1 MNANR
6 EPICGDP
13 AALAGYLYG
22 ECSPDEQAAMAAHLA
37 TCEPCRMDIDTL
49 RETREALTA
58 WAVPSG
64 TAGVRVAVE
73 TLHTSPSR
81 GWNWSAMPVWAQA
94 AAALFIFACGA
105 AGAAVMNLDVR
116 SDAAGITVR
125 TGWGAR
131 LEVAPALDA
140 TAPDAAALDAR
151 IRAVVHA
158 VVDAA
163 GQQGLMETSRAVQ
176 AAAAPASTP
185 EAPGA
190 QPAAAEDVLRRV
202 EQMLT
207 ASETRQQRELAL
219 RVSQVLR
226 DVDSQHRSDMARIER
241 TVSPVAGLTA
251 EEIQEQRQMLNYLM
265 RVSQTK

>member
-13 AALAGYLYG
+13 AALVGYLYG
-22 ECSPDEQAAMAAHLA
+22 ECSPDEQAALSAHLA
-37 TCEPCRMDIDTL
+37 TCEQCRTDIDAL
-49 RETREALTA
+49 QETREVLAA

-64 TAGVRVAVE
+64 VPGVRVAVE
-73 TLHTSPSR
+73 PPHTFPSR
-81 GWNWSAMPVWAQA
+81 GWNWSAVPVWAQA
-94 AAALFIFACGA
+94 AAAVFIFACGA

-116 SDAAGITVR
+116 YDAAGLTVR

-131 LEVAPALDA
+131 PAAAPALDA
-140 TAPDAAALDAR
+140 AVDAR

-158 VVDAA
+158 AAQQASAEASRPVRSTAADAVA
-163 GQQGLMETSRAVQ
+163 GG
-176 AAAAPASTP
+176 STP
-185 EAPGA
+185 TATGA

-202 EQMLT
+202 EQMLA

>member
-22 ECSPDEQAAMAAHLA
+22 ECSPDEQAALSAHLA
-37 TCEPCRMDIDTL
+37 TCEQCRTDIDAL
-49 RETREALTA
+49 QETREALTA

-81 GWNWSAMPVWAQA
+81 GWNWSAVPVWAQA
-94 AAALFIFACGA
+94 AAAVFIFACGA

-116 SDAAGITVR
+116 YDAAGLTVR

-131 LEVAPALDA
+131 PSAAPALDA
-140 TAPDAAALDAR
+140 TAVDAR
-151 IRAVVHA
+151 IRAVVQA
-158 VVDAA
+158 V
-163 GQQGLMETSRAVQ
+163 ETPRPVQ
-176 AAAAPASTP
+176 AAAVTGSTP
-185 EAPGA
+185 VATGG
-190 QPAAAEDVLRRV
+190 QPAAAEEVMRQV
-202 EQMLT
+202 EQMLA

-251 EEIQEQRQMLNYLM
+251 DEIQEQRQMLNYLM
-265 RVSQTK
+265 RVSETK

>member
-22 ECSPDEQAAMAAHLA
+22 ECSPNEQAALSAHLA
-37 TCEPCRMDIDTL
+37 ICEQCRTDIDAL
-49 RETREALTA
+49 QETREALTA

-64 TAGVRVAVE
+64 APGVHVAVE
-73 TLHTSPSR
+73 PSHASPSR
-81 GWNWSAMPVWAQA
+81 GWNWSAVPVWAQA
-94 AAALFIFACGA
+94 AAAVFIFACGA

-116 SDAAGITVR
+116 YDAAGLTVR

-131 LEVAPALDA
+131 PSAAPALDA
-140 TAPDAAALDAR
+140 TAVDAR
-151 IRAVVHA
+151 IRAVVQA
-158 VVDAA
+158 VV
-163 GQQGLMETSRAVQ
+163 QQTQGASVETPRPVQ
-176 AAAAPASTP
+176 AAAVMGSTP
-185 EAPGA
+185 AAPGA
-190 QPAAAEDVLRRV
+190 QPAAAEEVMRQV
-202 EQMLT
+202 EQMLA

-265 RVSQTK
+265 RVSETK

>member
-6 EPICGDP
+6 ESICGDP

-22 ECSPDEQAAMAAHLA
+22 ECSPDERAALTAHLA
-37 TCEPCRMDIDTL
+37 TCEPCRTDIEAL

-58 WAVPSG
+58 WAAPDD
-64 TAGVRVAVE
+64 APGVRVAVE
-73 TLHTSPSR
+73 PPHTTR
-81 GWNWSAMPVWAQA
+81 AGGWSWSAAPAWMQA
-94 AAALFIFACGA
+94 AAAVFIFACGA

-116 SDAAGITVR
+116 YDAAGVTVR
-125 TGWGAR
+125 TGWSAR
-131 LEVAPALDA
+131 PTAAPVL
-140 TAPDAAALDAR
+140 DAAAVDAR
-151 IRAVVHA
+151 IRAVV
-158 VVDAA
+158 
-163 GQQGLMETSRAVQ
+163 QQASVETARPAP
-176 AAAAPASTP
+176 AAAVTGSTP
-185 EAPGA
+185 AAPGA
-190 QPAAAEDVLRRV
+190 QPAAAAEVLRQV
-202 EQMLT
+202 EQMLA

-241 TVSPVAGLTA
+241 TVSPVAGLRV